1 MTTATVTAETITR
14 AQIKALRSEA
24 ETAGDYAQVD
34 ACNRALSRSP
44 ILLVSLLVD
53 GKTVTVEQNALEL
66 CADAINEAAAR

>member
-1 MTTATVTAETITR
+1 MTATVTAETITR
-14 AQIKALRSEA
+14 AQIKALRAEA

-53 GKTVTVEQNALEL
+53 GETVTVEQNALEL